1 MYKKK
6 AIGICK
12 TREDFFGAYI
22 SDIISLWLYFW
33 SYIQNFLYNLD
44 CDYKCD
50 HTSKIYLY
58 NLFLFSEKQERKAF
72 HIGESLMI
80 LQKL

>member
-1 MYKKK
+1 MYKNK

-44 CDYKCD
+44 CDYSMINA
-50 HTSKIYLY
+50 SKIYLY
-58 NLFLFSEKQERKAF
+58 NLFLGSVLPPYVALWV
-72 HIGESLMI
+72 GGSVGLSVCG
-80 LQKL
+80 

>member
-1 MYKKK
+1 MVHLLIGSTCNISGLMTKCLKFMENCKMYKNK

-33 SYIQNFLYNLD
+33 SYIQNF
-44 CDYKCD
+44 
-50 HTSKIYLY
+50 SI
-58 NLFLFSEKQERKAF
+58 
-72 HIGESLMI
+72 
-80 LQKL
+80 